1 MDRRRVKN
9 EIDEFDAVHAE
20 VLADGMPSWSERKL
34 KSEFVEEVRRRPGV
48 DKPFLLITVLLLL
61 IGLIMVLSA
70 SFSTARYMTGEP
82 LRFFIRQGVF
92 AISGVAIMLLVSR
105 FSVRTI
111 SRWSTHL
118 LLVSIAL
125 LVLVLLFGTRING
138 ATRWLAVGGDG
149 TAGFSFQPSE
159 ITKVAVILAYAQMA
173 CKFGRAR
180 MSTFKHGVVPFAAI
194 TAVLAI
200 LLWRQPHVSAVI
212 IIGTTSAIMMF
223 AGGTRIRY
231 FIMGAV
237 AAVLLVAIL
246 ILPSVIVAGG
256 SEDAAGGADEA
267 QGTQF
272 AFGSMGHW
280 GRRIDTW
287 LDPDSDPLGAGFQTR
302 QSLNAIGSGGL
313 LGQGLG
319 QSRQKHQYLPEE
331 HNDFIFAIIAEELG
345 FVGAMLILSLFTLLV
360 VRGYWL
366 ALHAKDRYS
375 ALIVIGI
382 TSLFAIQVF
391 FNVAVVTGA
400 IPATGI
406 PLPLFSYGG
415 TALWIQLAQMG
426 IVLAVSREIPLV
438 KQKYSKEENLA

>member
-1 MDRRRVKN
+1 MDRHKTKN

-20 VLADGMPSWSERKL
+20 VMADGMPSWSERKL
-34 KSEFVEEVRRRPGV
+34 KSEFVEEVRRSPGV
-48 DKPFLLITVLLLL
+48 DKPFLYITILLLI

-82 LRFFIRQGVF
+82 LLFFSRQAIF

-118 LLVSIAL
+118 LLISIAL
-125 LVLVLLFGTRING
+125 LVLVLFFGTRING
-138 ATRWLAVGGDG
+138 ATRWLGVGGDNM
-149 TAGFSFQPSE
+149 GFSFQPSE
-159 ITKVAVILAYAQMA
+159 ITKVAVILAFAQMA
-173 CKFGRAR
+173 CKFGRSR
-180 MSTFKHGVVPFAAI
+180 MNTFKHGVIPFVAI
-194 TAVLAI
+194 TTAIAI
-200 LLWRQPHVSAVI
+200 LLWRQPHVSAII
-212 IIGTTSAIMMF
+212 IIGTTAVIMMF

-231 FIMGAV
+231 FVMIAVGAV
-237 AAVLLVAIL
+237 LIVAVLV
-246 ILPSVIVAGG
+246 LPAVF
-256 SEDAAGGADEA
+256 AAGSSRDSDDGADGASVTSINFSE
-267 QGTQF
+267 
-272 AFGSMGHW
+272 MGHW

-287 LDPDSDPLGAGFQTR
+287 LNPDSDPLGAGFQTR

-345 FVGAMLILSLFTLLV
+345 FVGAILILSLFTLLV

-366 ALHAKDRYS
+366 AIHAKDRYS

-382 TSLFAIQVF
+382 TSLLAIQVF
-391 FNVAVVTGA
+391 FNVAVVTGS

-438 KQKYSKEENLA
+438 RQDYSEEEIPA